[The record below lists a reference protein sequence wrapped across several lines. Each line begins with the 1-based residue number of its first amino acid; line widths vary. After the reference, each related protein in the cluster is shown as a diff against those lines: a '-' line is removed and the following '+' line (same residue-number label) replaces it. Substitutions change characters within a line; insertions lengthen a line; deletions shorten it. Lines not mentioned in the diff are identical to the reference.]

1 MIIIGAGIA
10 GLSLGW
16 QLARRGLAPTI
27 IDAGAI
33 GQGAS
38 HAAAG
43 YLQPGL
49 DPSPVTDLEWA
60 SLHATPTFIA
70 DLEAETGLSV
80 DFRTDGQLR
89 IGFAGDETEIRADY
103 EARRAAGWD
112 VEMMDGAAARALEPA
127 LSPDVTIACLLKQ
140 VSWVDGRKLCTALA
154 RAITIRGGRMIEH
167 RPALA
172 LTHVRGRVTGVD
184 TPAGHMPSERVVLA
198 AGHGF
203 DRIRGLPADLPAS
216 IPVRGV
222 ILALS
227 CPTPLFTRLI
237 KRPDGILCPRSDG
250 RLILGVTKTPDDM
263 RDFPD
268 AGAVQ
273 TLLAGA
279 IRAAPALADLPFL
292 EATHA
297 FRPFLPDEALLYGA
311 HEGLA
316 GLFLSLGHAADGYLR
331 AAEVS
336 RRLATGILGGK

>member
-16 QLARRGLAPTI
+16 QLARRGLAPTV
-27 IDAGAI
+27 IDAGTI

-49 DPSPVTDLEWA
+49 DPSPLTDLEWD
-60 SLHATPTFIA
+60 SLRATPAFLA

-89 IGFAGDETEIRADY
+89 IGFAGDEAEIRADHDI
-103 EARRAAGWD
+103 RRAASWD
-112 VEMMDGAAARALEPA
+112 VTLMDGAGARALEPA
-127 LSPDVTIACLLKQ
+127 LSPEVTIACLLND
-140 VSWVDGRKLCTALA
+140 VSWVDGRRLCTALA
-154 RAITIRGGRMIEH
+154 RAITARGGQIIEH
-167 RPALA
+167 CPALA
-172 LTHVRGRVTGVD
+172 LTHERGRVTGVK
-184 TPAGHMPSERVVLA
+184 TPKGHMPSDRVAIA
-198 AGHGF
+198 AGHRF
-203 DRIRGLPADLPAS
+203 DRIKGLPADLPAS

-222 ILALS
+222 ILALA
-227 CPTPLFTRLI
+227 CPTPLFTRLV

-250 RLILGVTKTPDDM
+250 RLILGVTKNPGDM

-273 TLLAGA
+273 ALLAGA

-297 FRPFLPDEALLYGA
+297 FRPFMPDDALLFGA
-311 HEGLA
+311 HEGLG
-316 GLFLSLGHAADGYLR
+316 GLYLSLGHASDGYLR
-331 AAEVS
+331 ATAVS
-336 RRLATGILGGK
+336 ERLATEILG

>member
-16 QLARRGLAPTI
+16 QLARRGLSPTV

-33 GQGAS
+33 GQWAS

-49 DPSPVTDLEWA
+49 DPSPLTDLEWD
-60 SLHATPTFIA
+60 SLRATPAFIA

-89 IGFAGDETEIRADY
+89 IGFAGDEDAIRADHH
-103 EARRAAGWD
+103 ARRAAGWD
-112 VEMMDGAAARALEPA
+112 VELIDGTAARALEPA
-127 LSPDVTIACLLKQ
+127 LSPDVTIACRLND
-140 VSWVDGRKLCTALA
+140 VSWVDGRRLCAALA
-154 RAITIRGGRMIEH
+154 HAITARGGEVREH
-167 RPALA
+167 CPALA
-172 LTHVRGRVTGVD
+172 LSHDRGRVTGVD
-184 TPAGHMPSERVVLA
+184 TPEGHMPSDRVVLA

-203 DRIRGLPADLPAS
+203 DRIAGLPDDLPAS

-227 CPTPLFTRLI
+227 CPAPLFTRLI

-250 RLILGVTKTPDDM
+250 RLILGVTRTPGDM

-268 AGAVQ
+268 AGSVQ
-273 TLLAGA
+273 ALLAGA

-297 FRPFLPDEALLYGA
+297 FRPFLADDALLFGA
-311 HEGLA
+311 HERLA

-331 AAEVS
+331 AAAVS
-336 RRLATGILGGK
+336 DRLASEILGT

>member
-16 QLARRGLAPTI
+16 QLARRGVPPTV
-27 IDAGAI
+27 IDAGSI

-60 SLHATPTFIA
+60 SLRGTPAFVA

-89 IGFAGDETEIRADY
+89 IGFAGDEPEIRADY
-103 EARRAAGWD
+103 HARRAAAWD
-112 VEMMDGAAARALEPA
+112 VEMMDGTDARKLEPA
-127 LSPDVTIACLLKQ
+127 LSPEVTIATWLKQ
-140 VSWVDGRKLCTALA
+140 VSWVDGRKLCAILA
-154 RAITIRGGRMIEH
+154 HAIRARGGDVREH
-167 RPALA
+167 SPALA
-172 LTHVRGRVTGVD
+172 LTHYGARVTGVE
-184 TPAGHMPSERVVLA
+184 TPAGHIPSDRVALA
-198 AGHGF
+198 AGHRF
-203 DRIRGLPADLPAS
+203 DLIKGLPEDLPAS

-222 ILALS
+222 ILALAT
-227 CPTPLFTRLI
+227 PKPLFTRLI
-237 KRPDGILCPRSDG
+237 RRPDGILCPRTDG
-250 RLILGVTKTPDDM
+250 RLIVGVTKTRDDM

-268 AGAVQ
+268 AGSVQ
-273 TLLAGA
+273 TLLTGA
-279 IRAAPALADLPFL
+279 IRAAPALAGLPFV

-297 FRPFLPDEALLYGA
+297 FRPFLPDDALLFGA
-311 HEGLA
+311 HPRLEGLY
-316 GLFLSLGHAADGYLR
+316 LSLGHASDGYLR

-336 RRLATGILGGK
+336 DRLATEILG